1 MKTLRGFMEDDEMD
15 FAEAAESAI
24 DKRKYLL
31 NRLFKYEDVSK
42 ESLGENDD
50 DDETPNTGR
59 KRKYHEIH

>member
-1 MKTLRGFMEDDEMD
+1 MEDDEMD
-15 FAEAAESAI
+15 FSEAAESAI
-24 DKRKYLL
+24 NKRKYLL

-50 DDETPNTGR
+50 DYDDDETPYTGR